1 MIESLLIIIVVGALC
16 IISFAVG
23 AKVGQRVSK
32 GQPVELPSI
41 PNPIRAIREHED
53 KREAKR
59 EQDRYETIMRNIER
73 YDGTSSGQEEV
84 R

>member
-1 MIESLLIIIVVGALC
+1 MIETLLIIITAGAMC

-32 GQPVELPSI
+32 GQPVEIPL
-41 PNPIRAIREHED
+41 PNPIRAIQEY
-53 KREAKR
+53 KSAREAKQER
-59 EQDRYETIMRNIER
+59 DRNETIMRNVDR
-73 YDGTSSGQEEV
+73 YDGTSNGQEEV

>member
-1 MIESLLIIIVVGALC
+1 MIETLLIIITVGAMC

-32 GQPVELPSI
+32 GQPVEIPL
-41 PNPIRAIREHED
+41 PNPIRAIQEH
-53 KREAKR
+53 KSSREAKQ
-59 EQDRYETIMRNIER
+59 EQTRLDTIMRNIER
-73 YDGTSSGQEEV
+73 YNGTSSGQEEV